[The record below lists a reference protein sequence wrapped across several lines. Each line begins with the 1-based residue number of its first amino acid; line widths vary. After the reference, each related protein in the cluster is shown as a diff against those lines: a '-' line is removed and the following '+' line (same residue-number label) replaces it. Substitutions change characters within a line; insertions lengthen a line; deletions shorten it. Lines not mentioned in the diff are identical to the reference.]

1 MYFESVLPNL
11 YVLYGEL
18 SGNTYL
24 LLGKE
29 HILIDPGFHDNDYLF
44 DSLKALGIS
53 KEDIKTILLTHS
65 HADHFVNCKLF
76 SKAKIYCSE
85 NAIKLFK
92 AKDNIATVSLWLHNT
107 YFPEHLQLLKNKDI
121 IGNDNFQLQVIET
134 NGHTLNDIAFYDKTS
149 KLLFS
154 GDTLF
159 RGAFGRVDLFD
170 SSKEAMEKSLSKLK
184 KLDFEYLCA
193 GHGKVFKSTKQEQK
207 ENILQQ
213 LKYLERM

>member
-18 SGNTYL
+18 SANTYL
-24 LLGKE
+24 LLGNE
-29 HILIDPGFHDNDYLF
+29 PLLIDPGVHDKDYLLG
-44 DSLKALGIS
+44 SLKKLGV
-53 KEDIKTILLTHS
+53 KEEDIKIILLTHS
-65 HADHFVNCKLF
+65 HADHFINCKSF

-92 AKDNIATVSLWLHNT
+92 VKDNIATVSLWLHNT
-107 YFPEHLQLLKNKDI
+107 YFPQDLHVLKNKEI

-134 NGHTLNDIAFYDKTS
+134 NGHTLNDIAFYDKEK

-170 SSKEAMEKSLSKLK
+170 SSKSAMLVSLHKLEKLN
-184 KLDFEYLCA
+184 FEYLCA
-193 GHGKVFKSTKQEQK
+193 GHGKVFKASKQEQK
-207 ENILQQ
+207 ENVMQQ